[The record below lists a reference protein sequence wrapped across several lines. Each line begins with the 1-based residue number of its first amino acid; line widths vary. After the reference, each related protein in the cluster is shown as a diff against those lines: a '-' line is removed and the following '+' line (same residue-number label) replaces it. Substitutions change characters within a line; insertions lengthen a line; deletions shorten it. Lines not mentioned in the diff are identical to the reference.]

1 MNKKKAT
8 LVVALIAIGAA
19 VLGLSAAVYA
29 KYISS
34 ITKTGTASVA
44 KWAFTTD
51 NESGTVTCELDK
63 TYNTNTLVAGKIAPG
78 TSGKCPIEISN
89 ASTEVGVRYDIK
101 PSTVANQPKNLK
113 FYKEATHTNEIT
125 AEGTATITGNLDPKA
140 AATTVYVY
148 WEWPYEDTSDS
159 TYNSKDTAD
168 GEAAATMTMTFDVTG
183 TQIQPAE

>member
-1 MNKKKAT
+1 MNKKKTT
-8 LVVALIAIGAA
+8 LVVALIAIGVA

-34 ITKTGTASVA
+34 ITKTGTATVA

-51 NESGTVTCELDK
+51 NTSGTVTCELDE
-63 TYNTNTLVAGKIAPG
+63 TYDEDTLVAEKIAPG
-78 TSGKCPIEISN
+78 TSGKCPIVISN
-89 ASTEVGVRYDIK
+89 ANTEVGVRYDIK
-101 PSTVANQPKNLK
+101 PNEVANQPKNLK
-113 FYKEATHTNEIT
+113 FYKEAGHTNEIT
-125 AEGTATITGNLDPKA
+125 VDGSETITGTLAPGA

-168 GEAAATMTMTFDVTG
+168 GQAGATMTMTFDVTG
-183 TQIQPAE
+183 TQVQPAE